1 MTRSQLPRAATWL
14 LKSLTPRGKSEVLLG
29 DLEEDFVQGR
39 SAAWYWRQVLA
50 TILVSL
56 AQELRCRWMAI
67 GFTALWAAA
76 VVLSILLYFYTSSH
90 TRPLF
95 DAVYGRALGF
105 TFPISVIF
113 VATFTLSL
121 LSALET
127 MAGLSGLGIYL
138 LATRNFTLRG
148 FLHSASV
155 VLAIVF
161 VGNVVI
167 AAILLVVVPAHL
179 SRVVIYLLESTLVF
193 VSLLV
198 AVWTP
203 SVENTRAKSI
213 SA

>member
-1 MTRSQLPRAATWL
+1 MMLSQPPKAATWL
-14 LKSLTPRGKSEVLLG
+14 LKSLTPRSKSEVLLG
-29 DLEEDFVQGR
+29 DLEEDFMQDR

-50 TILVSL
+50 TIFVSF
-56 AQELRCRWMAI
+56 AQELRRRWMAV
-67 GFTALWAAA
+67 GFAALWTAF
-76 VVLSILLYFYTSSH
+76 VFLFLRYFYTGSH
-90 TRPLF
+90 TRHLF
-95 DAVYGRALGF
+95 DTVFGWATRFV
-105 TFPISVIF
+105 FPISMIF

-127 MAGLSGLGIYL
+127 MAGLCGLGIYL

-148 FLHSASV
+148 VVRTALV

-161 VGNVVI
+161 VGNIVVG
-167 AAILLVVVPAHL
+167 AIVMLAVPAYL
-179 SRVVIYLLESTLVF
+179 SRGVGYMLGTTSVF

-203 SVENTRAKSI
+203 SVRNTPAKSV